1 MEGKGN
7 KHWFWNISIFIFLAD
22 NANMNKDLWNQET
35 KYDSNENWRENRYRE
50 RGRDREEVIKKEKVM
65 EEKKGGERER
75 EYNLGAQ

>member
-1 MEGKGN
+1 
-7 KHWFWNISIFIFLAD
+7 
-22 NANMNKDLWNQET
+22 MNKDLWNQET

-50 RGRDREEVIKKEKVM
+50 RGRDREEVIKKEKEM